1 MSALTVVYNEEEA
14 DKKRKS
20 LLDDINDL
28 IPEIVHTRDGSRAT
42 REFIATSTP
51 KDRKLILKSIKP
63 HIEKM
68 ATDDQ
73 AQLVLFTALDAID
86 DTRAT
91 STTIVSSLTKSSK
104 DLAFDKNGRRSLHY
118 LLTPRS
124 TKHFTPDIVYVL
136 KETDG
141 ILSKTSKKDAN
152 IRHEEIIKFAS
163 KELLQAIEDEPKK
176 FIMDA
181 GASLLVTDNM
191 LYAIGG
197 K

>member
-42 REFIATSTP
+42 REFIAASTP

-163 KELLQAIEDEPKK
+163 KDLLQAIEDEPKK

-181 GASLLVTDNM
+181 GASLLVTDIM